1 MKGSAMANEIS
12 TFDLERLANAYQIR
26 IWQCRKLG
34 RRWSFIAGAGVEKVL
49 PSQLVYEAGDLGF
62 FVQAETFNEAALVE
76 ELKKL
81 TTKSICC

>member
-1 MKGSAMANEIS
+1 MANEIS

-34 RRWSFIAGAGVEKVL
+34 RRWSFLAGAGVEKML
-49 PSQLVYEAGDLGF
+49 PSRLVYETGDLGY
-62 FVQAETFNEAALVE
+62 FVQAENFNETALIE

-81 TTKSICC
+81 TTRIACC

>member
-1 MKGSAMANEIS
+1 MANEIS

-49 PSQLVYEAGDLGF
+49 PSQLVYETGDLGF
-62 FVQAETFNEAALVE
+62 FVQAEDFNETSLVE

-81 TTKSICC
+81 TSHTICC

>member
-1 MKGSAMANEIS
+1 MANEIS
-12 TFDLERLANAYQIR
+12 TFDLERLANSYQIR

-34 RRWSFIAGAGVEKVL
+34 RRWSFIAGAGPEQVL

-62 FVQAETFNEAALVE
+62 FVQAESFDELSLVA

-81 TTKSICC
+81 TTKSLCC

>member
-1 MKGSAMANEIS
+1 MANEIS

-34 RRWSFIAGAGVEKVL
+34 RRWSFITGAGVEKVL
-49 PSQLVYEAGDLGF
+49 PSQLVYENGDLGF
-62 FVQAETFNEAALVE
+62 FMQAETFDEASLVE

-81 TTKSICC
+81 TIRSICC